1 MTMIRL
7 IIPHALAALA
17 LALAF
22 AAPAAGAPSG
32 DGLVTVRSAQV
43 DAQADGATR
52 ITVTLDRPAAVRH
65 FTLSGP
71 DRLVL
76 DVSGAQ
82 VAFRAPPPGGGVVRA
97 IRHGP
102 RPGGVSRLVFDLAD
116 AVAVRALPSA
126 AGATRLVFVLSP
138 PAGRAEAPAA
148 ATARSPAQPS
158 LSVAP
163 EAPPARRTI
172 VIDAGH
178 GGHDPGALG
187 GQGARE
193 KAITL
198 AAALRLRDEL
208 EARGGYRVVLT
219 RDGDVFLPLEERVR
233 LARDNKADLFISLH
247 ADSNENQSAKGASV
261 YTLSE
266 RAGGRARSV
275 AQAQDWDV
283 NLGDAGRSA
292 AVHQILLDLAQ
303 RETTNRSADFAQALI
318 AELAGASPLLRNTHR
333 SAGFFVLLAPDVPAV
348 LVELGFM
355 TNAQDEA
362 RLTDPAERRRAMSAV
377 ADAIDV
383 YFTRPRAYAAR

>member
-1 MTMIRL
+1 MAMSRL
-7 IIPHALAALA
+7 TIPLAAAIVLA
-17 LALAF
+17 LAT
-22 AAPAAGAPSG
+22 PAAGAPAG
-32 DGLVTVRSAQV
+32 DGPATVRSARV

-52 ITVTLDRPAAVRH
+52 ISVTLDRPAAVRH
-65 FTLSGP
+65 FTLGGP
-71 DRLVL
+71 HRFVL
-76 DVSGAQ
+76 DVSGAR
-82 VAFRAPPPGGGVVRA
+82 VAFRTPPPCGGVVRA
-97 IRHGP
+97 IRHAP
-102 RPGGVSRLVFDLAD
+102 RPGGASRLVFDLAD
-116 AVAVRALPSA
+116 AVTVRALP
-126 AGATRLVFVLSP
+126 AGADATRLVFLLTP
-138 PAGRAEAPAA
+138 PAGRAETPAEPAARPPAPA
-148 ATARSPAQPS
+148 PA
-158 LSVAP
+158 LAAP

-187 GQGARE
+187 SQGARE
-193 KAITL
+193 KAISL

-219 RDGDVFLPLEERVR
+219 REGDVFLPLEDRVR
-233 LARDNKADLFISLH
+233 IARENKADLFISLH
-247 ADSNENQSAKGASV
+247 ADANDNHSAKGASV

-355 TNAQDEA
+355 TNTQDEA
-362 RLTDPAERRRAMSAV
+362 RLSDPAERRRAMAAV